1 MAKIKKRNE
10 IEDGIYEELSKKYP
24 LKSEKNGVCYAQNL
38 TFFCIDVED
47 YNKPVFRLLVKE
59 NSKSLVVYTFLRECM
74 CHRGWYIEWDMFG
87 KADILERLT
96 LWGISEEECLQII
109 ESLLEKSLLFK
120 FEHEGKEYLTDAQQI
135 FNFEI
140 LQEKRARDRKRKSD
154 RNNSGENES
163 GSEAGNTK
171 PVDNIPP
178 DFLPFFE

>member
-1 MAKIKKRNE
+1 M
-10 IEDGIYEELSKKYP
+10 
-24 LKSEKNGVCYAQNL
+24 CYAQNL

-59 NSKSLVVYTFLRECM
+59 NSKILVVYTFLRECM

-163 GSEAGNTK
+163 GSEEGNTK